1 MKVQDVMTHKVLCV
15 APEAS
20 LKEVATVLVEHSISG
35 VPVCDGDG
43 RVLGI
48 VSEADILYKER
59 GPQPRRGRPL
69 AWLVEGG
76 GYAEIVKSTARTA
89 GEAMTRPAVTI
100 DPARPV
106 SEAATLMLKSRV
118 NRLPVVKADRLLGI
132 VTRADL
138 VRAFT
143 RTDAEI
149 EREIRSDVL
158 DHVLLLAPGDV
169 SVVVTEGQVQLGGF
183 VGRRSDAELLPRF
196 VGRVPGVVSVDS
208 DVEWRLD
215 DLSRKGQRALASTL

>member
-1 MKVQDVMTHKVLCV
+1 MKVQDVMTHEVLCV
-15 APEAS
+15 APEAT

-35 VPVCDGDG
+35 VPVCDRDG

-69 AWLVEGG
+69 AWLVDSG
-76 GYAEIVKSTARTA
+76 GYAEIVKSAARTA

-149 EREIRSDVL
+149 EHEIRADVL

-183 VGRRSDAELLPRF
+183 VERRSDAEILPRLTA
-196 VGRVPGVVSVDS
+196 RVAGVVGIDS

>member
-1 MKVQDVMTHKVLCV
+1 MKVEDVMTREVLCV

-20 LKEVATVLVEHSISG
+20 LKEVATVLVEHAISG

-59 GPQPRRGRPL
+59 GPRSRRGGPL
-69 AWLVEGG
+69 AWLVDGG
-76 GYAEIVKSTARTA
+76 GYAEVVKSAARTA

-106 SEAATLMLKSRV
+106 SEAAALMLESRV

-149 EREIRSDVL
+149 EHEIRADVL

-169 SVVVTEGQVQLGGF
+169 SVIVTDGQVKLGGF
-183 VGRRSDAELLPRF
+183 VERRSDAEILPRL
-196 VGRVPGVVSVDS
+196 VGRVPGVVAVDS
-208 DVEWRLD
+208 DVEWRLN

>member
-1 MKVQDVMTHKVLCV
+1 MKVQDVMTHDVLCV

-20 LKEVATVLVEHSISG
+20 LKEVATVLVEHAVSG

-43 RVLGI
+43 RVLGV

-59 GPQPRRGRPL
+59 GPTLRRGGPL
-69 AWLVEGG
+69 AWLVDGG
-76 GYAEIVKSTARTA
+76 GYDEVVKSAARTA

-106 SEAATLMLKSRV
+106 SEAATLMLASRV
-118 NRLPVVKADRLLGI
+118 NRLPVVKEDRLLGI

-149 EREIRSDVL
+149 EHEIRADVL

-169 SVVVTEGQVQLGGF
+169 SVIVMDGQVKLGGF
-183 VGRRSDAELLPRF
+183 VERRSDAEILPRL
-196 VGRVPGVVSVDS
+196 VGRVPGVVAVDS